1 MGVFMKRIKITIILA
16 GILMSIIIMPQSKI
30 QAFNDSKNNAE
41 QSNFTNIVVFV
52 NFADTTH

>member
-1 MGVFMKRIKITIILA
+1 MKRIKITIILA